1 MQTQVFLPKTGFSV
15 SGSPNPC
22 FELSRSR
29 FGSGIHLIEFST
41 LIFTRSPAS
50 KDSQP
55 RVRIRK
61 PSRDRHGLCQ
71 VGDMLS
77 RGHEKLIRRQQ
88 SQLRSYSAVYA
99 PTELARVPHWE
110 TRRLGLHCQ
119 RVDLLATWP
128 HHGRN
133 HWGSG
138 RCGPPKVGR
147 TPNYLRSF
155 LVGVWWG

>member
-61 PSRDRHGLCQ
+61 PSRDRHGLWTTRRHAKSATCYLADTKSWFADNKVSFAVTPQ
-71 VGDMLS
+71 FTHQPNW
-77 RGHEKLIRRQQ
+77 REFHTEKLDD
-88 SQLRSYSAVYA
+88 LTALSASW
-99 PTELARVPHWE
+99 PTGDLTSWAQP
-110 TRRLGLHCQ
+110 LG
-119 RVDLLATWP
+119 
-128 HHGRN
+128 
-133 HWGSG
+133 
-138 RCGPPKVGR
+138 VGEVR
-147 TPNYLRSF
+147 TPKS
-155 LVGVWWG
+155 